1 MRRGRPHGKGE
12 RGSTL
17 VEFTIGALVFLTA
30 IFGVLEFSRLLFT
43 HNALSDSVRRAARY
57 AVSHASAD
65 EASVKNIAVYGNAEG
80 TGQPVAT
87 NLTTSNVSIAYTPS
101 SVTGVFGYPDGS
113 VSVSI
118 TGYQFQF
125 VLPLLSSTSSTI
137 PDYPTALTA
146 ESAAIIP
153 PNIFPSPTPPT
164 TPTPAPTPAPTPTA
178 TPTPTTTPTP
188 TPTAT
193 PTPVPPPPPPT
204 PTPTPTPTP

>member
-1 MRRGRPHGKGE
+1 MRRDRAHCKGE
-12 RGSTL
+12 RGSAL

-30 IFGVLEFSRLLFT
+30 VFGVLEFSRLLFT

-65 EASVKNIAVYGNAEG
+65 ETSVKNVAVYGNAEG

-87 NLTTSNVSIAYTPS
+87 NLTTSNVTVAYTPS

-125 VLPLLSSTSSTI
+125 ILPLLSSTSITM
-137 PDYPTALTA
+137 PDYHTTLTA
-146 ESAAIIP
+146 ESAGMIP
-153 PNIFPSPTPPT
+153 PNIAPSPTP
-164 TPTPAPTPAPTPTA
+164 TP
-178 TPTPTTTPTP
+178 
-188 TPTAT
+188 
-193 PTPVPPPPPPT
+193 
-204 PTPTPTPTP
+204 